1 MNRLNVRRRSRHHGR
16 VRTRLWVSYG
26 IDSIDSAGCAESVSE
41 GGLHISTNDV
51 LGVGTRLVLRIEFPE
66 RAVLQLGEVTWAI
79 RVPEHLRDEMVCGMG
94 IRFLDPDP
102 EWTEFFRGWR
112 GSLASS
118 KDPALSEA
126 WD

>member
-1 MNRLNVRRRSRHHGR
+1 MNQPKVRSWSRRHSR
-16 VRTRLWVSYG
+16 VRARLWVSYG

-94 IRFLDPDP
+94 IRFLDLDP
-102 EWTEFFRGWR
+102 GWMEFFRGWR

-118 KDPALSEA
+118 KAPALSDP

>member
-1 MNRLNVRRRSRHHGR
+1 MNRLNARRRSRHHGR

-41 GGLHISTNDV
+41 GGLHINTNDV
-51 LGVGTRLVLRIEFPE
+51 LGVGTRLVLRIEFPD
-66 RAVLQLGEVTWAI
+66 RTVLRHGEVTWAI

-102 EWTEFFRGWR
+102 EWLEFFRGWR
-112 GSLASS
+112 NSLASS
-118 KDPALSEA
+118 PAPALDR

>member
-1 MNRLNVRRRSRHHGR
+1 MNQPKVRSWSRRHSR
-16 VRTRLWVSYG
+16 VRARLWVSYG

-41 GGLHISTNDV
+41 GGLHISTNEV

-94 IRFLDPDP
+94 IRFLDLDP
-102 EWTEFFRGWR
+102 EWMEFFRGWQ

-118 KDPALSEA
+118 KVSALADP